1 MKTLFT
7 LLATL
12 MITTPAFAREI
23 SVKGEEAKALMRG
36 LSEIGAGGKR
46 AVERRIWKVTGV
58 RCTSGVGSGGAH
70 FSCDLRDE
78 NTGDRIEERSKAKV
92 EPLYRALE
100 EAGVKITRR
109 AGGSEMEQI
118 EEITC
123 VSNPFM
129 RRPPSCSISL

>member
-12 MITTPAFAREI
+12 LITAPAFAREI
-23 SVKGEEAKALMRG
+23 SVKGEEAKALIRG

-46 AVERRIWKVTGV
+46 IVERRVWKVTGV
-58 RCTSGVGSGGAH
+58 RCSSAVVRGGARY
-70 FSCDLRDE
+70 SCDLRDE
-78 NTGDRIEERSKAKV
+78 NTGDRIEERSTAKV
-92 EPLYRALE
+92 EPLFHALQD
-100 EAGVKITRR
+100 AGVKITNRV
-109 AGGSEMEQI
+109 GGSEI
-118 EEITC
+118 EEIGTITC